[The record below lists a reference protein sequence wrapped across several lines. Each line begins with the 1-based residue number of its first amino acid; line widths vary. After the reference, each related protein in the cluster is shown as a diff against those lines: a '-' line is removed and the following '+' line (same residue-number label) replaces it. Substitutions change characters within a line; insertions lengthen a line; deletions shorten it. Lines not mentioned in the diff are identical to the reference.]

1 MLNARTK
8 QACSYFGFSSLFGK
22 SVNARAAYDLPDVR
36 KWAVFRVHRGNT
48 KIPKFHPAM
57 TVFEFA
63 NNIQR
68 AIFKE
73 FLSVFVIIALVLFD
87 SGKTLASK
95 VID

>member
-48 KIPKFHPAM
+48 KIPKLHPAM
-57 TVFEFA
+57 TVFELA

-73 FLSVFVIIALVLFD
+73 FLSVFVIIALVFFD
-87 SGKTLASK
+87 GGKAFASK
-95 VID
+95 IID